1 MDSELWSGLEVFL
14 VLYAPALTGLLGFVL
29 VALAWWDKL
38 PKPLRFVFGAA
49 GAAVLLAA
57 AYVWFFRPTLLR
69 GTY

>member
-14 VLYAPALTGLLGFVL
+14 VLYAPALAGLLGFVL

-57 AYVWFFRPTLLR
+57 AYVWLFRPTLLR